1 MDPERLL
8 RPNAFADEDGTAP
21 AAFAAALEMT
31 DPADRQLAIVEALAT
46 ERVFVAL
53 TEPEEDGEEMA
64 QAHVTVAGLTALAVF
79 SSAEAVAAFDP
90 HARPLPILGRNAA
103 AQAFSAAGI
112 LALDPLDGAG
122 KAADFIGRG
131 PCAAVAS
138 GQPWTPPWKD
148 KELHAHL
155 RRAVEIVERCLDVW
169 VYPAPGGANLV
180 ALQMSE
186 TSERSDA
193 ERATALVSHAL
204 THDEYVRARLDLVHI
219 VPVRTA

>member
-8 RPNAFADEDGTAP
+8 RPNAFADEDGSTPEAFVSALEIADP
-21 AAFAAALEMT
+21 AERQIALVEAFAA
-31 DPADRQLAIVEALAT
+31 

-53 TEPEEDGEEMA
+53 TEPDGEDEEMA

-79 SSAEAVAAFDP
+79 SSAQAVADFDP
-90 HARPLPILGRNAA
+90 LARPLPIRGRNAA
-103 AQAFSAAGI
+103 MQSFSAAGL
-112 LALDPLDGAG
+112 LALDPKDREG
-122 KAADFIGRG
+122 KGADFIGRG
-131 PCAAVAS
+131 ACAAIAS
-138 GQPWTPPWKD
+138 GERWTPPWKD
-148 KELHAHL
+148 ATLHARL
-155 RRAVEIVERCLDVW
+155 REAVEIVERCLDVW

-186 TSERSDA
+186 TSQRSDA

-204 THDEYVRARLDLVHI
+204 SHDEYVRARLDLVHI